1 MIKIISNPDIPE
13 NIEILFN
20 QQLHDW
26 KAKVMI
32 PEDDGFF
39 TSNLSSLGKSQSL
52 DVSEISKM
60 FPYYFSVLRNACE
73 KRKISSLVDTTLS
86 DRQYFYN
93 MTKIILLI
101 ALSGSKYSQR
111 NYNGWIEFFC
121 NFSIYYRLNTKE
133 EMEILLNFLS
143 GRQILN
149 FMDIDKWIE
158 MYLTDVLLDDYAV
171 RSLNNDYKSKYK
183 GLDDDYIICLYKN
196 FVSSL
201 ATSICYNISK
211 ACGNKELE
219 GNIQQLEQMRHQID
233 ELSQKY
239 EHEKKRADA
248 FAKSYM
254 RLGWNSIVSD
264 EQSITGTMQTEQI
277 EEYKKQIAR
286 LNTTICELERY
297 NSKLLEKNKQIVP
310 DKPVSCKNNSE
321 VEKEN
326 DLDDAI
332 RNEIDC
338 TAKFAFALLTDQKFE
353 LEDELKRVYPNC
365 VIINN
370 CDQVNTS
377 IELTIFMTNI
387 ISHSTYSGIK
397 KKCKNLNIPYIHC
410 PSMNIKQIER
420 YIWNY
425 YNS

>member
-13 NIEILFN
+13 NIEILIN

-26 KAKVMI
+26 KAEI
-32 PEDDGFF
+32 TTQEGNGFF
-39 TSNLSSLGKSQSL
+39 TSNLSSPDKSQSL

-171 RSLNNDYKSKYK
+171 RSLNNDYKSKYR

-219 GNIQQLEQMRHQID
+219 GNIQQLEQMRHRFD

-239 EHEKKRADA
+239 EHEKERADA

-254 RLGWNSIVSD
+254 RLGLDPIASD
-264 EQSITGTMQTEQI
+264 EQSITGIIQTEQV

-353 LEDELKRVYPNC
+353 LEDELKRVFPNC